1 MYRNSERYADPTA
14 GAAFAHIAY
23 EERKQRRLAAQKQK
37 RADEAVAAAAAHRK
51 KEKVMQSKEIR
62 NRKREAYYSTLTWVK
77 AWPRP
82 IVTNTIGMGGHE

>member
-37 RADEAVAAAAAHRK
+37 RADEAAAAQRK
-51 KEKVMQSKEIR
+51 KEKAIESREIR

-77 AWPRP
+77 AWPKSE
-82 IVTNTIGMGGHE
+82 VTNSIGMGGNG

>member
-23 EERKQRRLAAQKQK
+23 EERKQRKLATQKQK
-37 RADEAVAAAAAHRK
+37 RADEAVAAAAAQRK

-62 NRKREAYYSTLTWVK
+62 NRKRIIA
-77 AWPRP
+77 R
-82 IVTNTIGMGGHE
+82 

>member
-37 RADEAVAAAAAHRK
+37 KATEAAAAAAALRK
-51 KEKVMQSKEIR
+51 KEKKKQNRAIR
-62 NRKREAYYSTLTWVK
+62 NQQREAYYSTLIWVK
-77 AWPRP
+77 AWPKP
-82 IVTNTIGMGGHE
+82 EVTNTIGMGGHE

>member
-23 EERKQRRLAAQKQK
+23 EERKQRKLAAQKQK
-37 RADEAVAAAAAHRK
+37 RADEAVAAAAAQRK

-62 NRKREAYYSTLTWVK
+62 NRKREAY
-77 AWPRP
+77 
-82 IVTNTIGMGGHE
+82 

>member
-37 RADEAVAAAAAHRK
+37 RADEAAAAAAAQRK
-51 KEKVMQSKEIR
+51 KKKTMHSREIR
-62 NRKREAYYSTLTWVK
+62 NRKREAYYNTLTWVK
-77 AWPRP
+77 AWPKPHGDKHDWNGR
-82 IVTNTIGMGGHE
+82 T